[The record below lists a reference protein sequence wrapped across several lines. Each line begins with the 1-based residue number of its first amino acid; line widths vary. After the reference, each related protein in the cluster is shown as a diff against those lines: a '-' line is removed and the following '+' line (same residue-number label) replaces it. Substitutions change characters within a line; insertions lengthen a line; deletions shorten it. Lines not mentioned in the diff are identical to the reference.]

1 MKTIKWKING
11 MHCSSCAMNIDGA
24 VEDLEGVS
32 ESRTS
37 YAKAEVVVKF
47 DKKKIN
53 QSKIEKEIDDLGYK
67 VTEK

>member
-67 VTEK
+67 GTEK